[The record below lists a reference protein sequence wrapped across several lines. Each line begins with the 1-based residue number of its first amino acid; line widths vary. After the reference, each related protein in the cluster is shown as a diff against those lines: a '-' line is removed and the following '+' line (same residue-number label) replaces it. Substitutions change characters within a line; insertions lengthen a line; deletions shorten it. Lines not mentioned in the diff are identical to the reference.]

1 MRKLVLAAI
10 TIIMA
15 AAVVFSGCAPA
26 TAPSS
31 PSGPTSPPNF
41 RQQTAP
47 TSGYSGPSVPAGP
60 STQRP
65 TTPSVGVPGAAG
77 KAGADGRAGANGPAG
92 PSGPPASSSPG
103 SGTIGLAT
111 GGAKDISNFREN
123 ISNNYLPLPTDVSYE
138 GLFYDYYFDTG
149 ETEPTDKLYAPS
161 YSFAVTRDPI
171 SRQTEYYVAV
181 GLNSGMKESDFQR
194 KKLNLVILLDNSGSM
209 GEYFNQYYY
218 DGAGNKRDYWAEARG
233 ALQKKMESAK
243 QSVQAILG
251 QLKEGDR
258 FSVVIFNSNAS
269 LVKPMGPFSNASL
282 RTARANVDNIVA
294 GGSTNL
300 GAGMELATD
309 QFRNLYETSNYEY
322 ENRIIILTDA
332 EPNTGDFTRSGLMN
346 MVQRNAS
353 SRIYTTFIGI
363 GVDFNTQ
370 LINDITKIR
379 GANYYSVHS
388 PAEFKERVEDEFEYM
403 VTPMVFNLR
412 MNFDSRGWKIE
423 KVFGSPEADQ
433 ATGEL
438 MKVNTLFASKR
449 ENGETRGGLVLL
461 KLRKTSSNPDAEA
474 FLRVSYEDRDGR
486 KDSSA
491 AVIALERKSPEYF
504 DNSGIRKGI
513 LLTRYAS
520 LLKSW
525 MLDER
530 QHVRYSSPWQAS
542 VREDTGIIIPPVN
555 VSQWERQ
562 SLPLVVSEPYRKVFK
577 DFSRYFA
584 DEMRAIGDSSLNQEL
599 RTLNSLA
606 RY

>member
-15 AAVVFSGCAPA
+15 AAVIFSGCAA
-26 TAPSS
+26 G
-31 PSGPTSPPNF
+31 PSGPTSPPTT

-77 KAGADGRAGANGPAG
+77 KAGADGRAGPPTAGPAG
-92 PSGPPASSSPG
+92 PGGPPSSSSSG
-103 SGTIGLAT
+103 SGNIGLST
-111 GGAKDISNFREN
+111 GGAKDINNFREN

-149 ETEPTDKLYAPS
+149 ETEPTDKLYSPS
-161 YSFAVTRDPI
+161 YSYAVTRDPI
-171 SRQTEYYVAV
+171 SGQTEYYVAV

-194 KKLNLVILLDNSGSM
+194 KKLNLVIVLDNSGSM

-218 DGAGNKRDYWAEARG
+218 DGTGKKRDYWAEARG
-233 ALQKKMESAK
+233 ALQRKMDSAK
-243 QSVQAILG
+243 QSVQAILD

-282 RTARANVDNIVA
+282 RTARANVGNIVA

-300 GAGMELATD
+300 GAGMDMATA
-309 QFRNLYETSNYEY
+309 QFRNLYETSSYEY
-322 ENRIIILTDA
+322 ENRVIILTDA

-346 MVQRNAS
+346 IAQRNAS
-353 SRIYTTFIGI
+353 NRIYTTFIGV
-363 GVDFNTQ
+363 GVDFNSQ
-370 LINDITKIR
+370 LISEITQIR

-388 PAEFKERVEDEFEYM
+388 PAEFKERVDDEFEYM
-403 VTPMVFNLR
+403 VTPLVFNLR

-461 KLRKTSSNPDAEA
+461 KLRKTSANPDAEA

-530 QHVRYSSPWQAS
+530 QHAHYSAPWQAS

-562 SLPLVVSEPYRKVFK
+562 SLPLMVSEPYRKTFR

-584 DEMRAIGDSSLNQEL
+584 DEMRAIGDSDLNQEL
-599 RTLNSLA
+599 KTLNSLA